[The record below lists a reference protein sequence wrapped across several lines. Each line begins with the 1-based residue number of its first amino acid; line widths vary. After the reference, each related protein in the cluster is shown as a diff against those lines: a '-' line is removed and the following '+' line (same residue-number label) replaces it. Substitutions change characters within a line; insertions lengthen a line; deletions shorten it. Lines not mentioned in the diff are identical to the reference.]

1 MLRLQLFLFS
11 CLFVLVFSENI
22 HRNNKDVNSQVIPVR
37 TRRHLRKHIGIGPS
51 KQQVSFLQ
59 VQNKADPAD
68 AEGAVSED
76 DAGCGGAAGDK
87 QGTSKEESDPAAQE
101 EEESQEGI
109 SINIYQRDSLF
120 CTSIPASIYLFFSRY
135 DLYIYNILKVTE

>member
-22 HRNNKDVNSQVIPVR
+22 HRNNKDVNSHVILVR
-37 TRRHLRKHIGIGPS
+37 TRRYLRKHIGIQPS

-68 AEGAVSED
+68 AEGSVSED

-87 QGTSKEESDPAAQE
+87 QGTSKEESTPEDQE
-101 EEESQEGI
+101 EEEKEEGEEEGDGQGAE
-109 SINIYQRDSLF
+109 SEGDGQLAETPRE
-120 CTSIPASIYLFFSRY
+120 
-135 DLYIYNILKVTE
+135 V

>member
-22 HRNNKDVNSQVIPVR
+22 HRNNKDVNSHVILVR
-37 TRRHLRKHIGIGPS
+37 TRRYLRKHIGVQPS

-76 DAGCGGAAGDK
+76 DAGCAGTDM
-87 QGTSKEESDPAAQE
+87 QTTSKEKSTAADQE
-101 EEESQEGI
+101 EEQKEEGEEEG
-109 SINIYQRDSLF
+109 DLF
-120 CTSIPASIYLFFSRY
+120 IKS
-135 DLYIYNILKVTE
+135 